1 MSSDSDALFVIEV
14 DTGETFGPITGS
26 KGDLDFPE
34 KVRGWS
40 DVLDCRHKPYTDL
53 DRDALLHFAK
63 HVNKFFLLVPEHMAV
78 ITPPEETPPP
88 SGDGD
93 DTAEDTSEA

>member
-1 MSSDSDALFVIEV
+1 MIEV
-14 DTGETFGPITGS
+14 DTGETFGPIAGS

-53 DRDALLHFAK
+53 ERDALLHFAK
-63 HVNKFFLLVPEHMAV
+63 HVNKFFLLVPEHMATTAPSEDA
-78 ITPPEETPPP
+78 TP
-88 SGDGD
+88 
-93 DTAEDTSEA
+93 TAEGDIPSDASEA